1 LSLQEAISKVNSD
14 FRIQTEDNYCLKP
27 TEISKEN
34 SDPAKVA
41 HGLTLG
47 YGKCGFIIQSSR
59 NQFINNPTSSRTDS
73 AKNQSSAK
81 FNQDLQTSSNS
92 KN

>member
-1 LSLQEAISKVNSD
+1 LSLQEAISKVGTD
-14 FRIQTEDNYCLKP
+14 FKIQTEDNYCLKP
-27 TEISKEN
+27 TEIPKEN
-34 SDPAKVA
+34 PDPSKA

-59 NQFINNPTSSRTDS
+59 NQFTANPTSSRTDS

-81 FNQDLQTSSNS
+81 FNQDL
-92 KN
+92 